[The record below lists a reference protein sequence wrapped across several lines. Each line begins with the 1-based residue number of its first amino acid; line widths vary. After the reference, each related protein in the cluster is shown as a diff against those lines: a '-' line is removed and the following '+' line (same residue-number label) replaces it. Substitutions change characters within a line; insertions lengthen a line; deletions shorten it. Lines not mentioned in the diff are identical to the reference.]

1 MARKLV
7 LCISPSHLSAGLWTG
22 RRLSAVHG
30 FSSEPQDQQAF
41 ASFLRAARGVPVY
54 IMADTVD
61 EDYRF
66 ETLPHAFGKDRRDML
81 ERKLKQLYRST
92 PFFGAN
98 LTQREDTKRRDDRY
112 LFSAVTNPEMFD
124 PWLRVLSA
132 SQLPIAGIYP
142 LPLVSLGLI
151 KQLELKELNLLL
163 VSRHEPGI
171 RQTFVK
177 DGRFRIS
184 RLTPL
189 RGGGG
194 AGSLESCAEEV
205 RNTRMYLDALNVTHV
220 DEVLNVVILD
230 QDGSLASL
238 PDMIVHGRRN
248 LRAVRIPPHDLTS
261 RVGVEATAL
270 SASPDALHLFLLG
283 QQKAPPLNMAP
294 PTLTSGY
301 TRLQVSR
308 GVYALTG
315 AVGVLAAVWCGVTLY
330 PVMGLE
336 DEAHRI
342 SVRTHQEQ
350 IHYQDITRSFPPSP
364 APSSRLQATVD
375 VSERISAMGRLP
387 DTMFRVVSAGLEKYP
402 AMRLNS
408 LRWKYGRPGP
418 EPKAGPSA
426 ASALSQSAVLEME
439 LTAQPGDFK
448 SALANITSF
457 VRELSKNESVAEAK
471 VAKMPLNLSSSATL
485 TGSTASRRQEQ
496 SQSALFDVE
505 VRLKPGI

>member
-1 MARKLV
+1 MPRKLV
-7 LCISPSHLSAGLWTG
+7 LCISPSHLSAGLWSG

-30 FSSEPQDQQAF
+30 FSSEQQDQQAF

-66 ETLPHAFGKDRRDML
+66 ETLPHAFGKDRHDML

-112 LFSAVTNPEMFD
+112 LFAAVTNPEMFD
-124 PWLRVLSA
+124 PWLRVLTA
-132 SQLPIAGIYP
+132 SQLPIAGIFP

-163 VSRHEPGI
+163 VSRHEAGI

-177 DGRFRIS
+177 DSRFRIS

-189 RGGGG
+189 RGSGA

-248 LRAVRIPPHDLTS
+248 LRAVRVPPHELTN
-261 RVGVEATAL
+261 RIGVETTAL

-283 QQKAPPLNMAP
+283 QQKAPALNMAP
-294 PTLTSGY
+294 PSLTSGY

-308 GVYALTG
+308 GLYAFTG
-315 AVGVLAAVWCGVTLY
+315 ALGALAAVWCGFNLFK
-330 PVMGLE
+330 MMDLE
-336 DEAHRI
+336 DDAHKVSLDTR
-342 SVRTHQEQ
+342 SAQ

-364 APSSRLQATVD
+364 APAGRLQTTVE
-375 VSERISAMGRLP
+375 VSERIGGIGRLP
-387 DTMFRVVSAGLEKYP
+387 DTMFRVISGGLEKYP

-408 LRWKYGRPGP
+408 LRWKYGRPAP
-418 EPKAGPSA
+418 EPNAGA
-426 ASALSQSAVLEME
+426 AGASALSQSAVIGME
-439 LTAQPGDFK
+439 LTAQPGDFR
-448 SALANITSF
+448 SALANINSF
-457 VRELSKNESVAEAK
+457 VRDLAKNENVAEAK

-485 TGSTASRRQEQ
+485 TGSTASLRQEQ
-496 SQSALFDVE
+496 PQSAQFDVE

>member
-1 MARKLV
+1 MPRKLV
-7 LCISPSHLSAGLWTG
+7 LCISPSHLSAGLWSG

-30 FSSEPQDQQAF
+30 FSSEQQDQQAF

-66 ETLPHAFGKDRRDML
+66 ETLPHAFGKDRHDML

-112 LFSAVTNPEMFD
+112 LFAAVTNPEMFD
-124 PWLRVLSA
+124 PWLRVLTA
-132 SQLPIAGIYP
+132 SQLPIAGIFP

-163 VSRHEPGI
+163 VSRHEAGI

-177 DGRFRIS
+177 DSRFRIS

-189 RGGGG
+189 RGSGA

-248 LRAVRIPPHDLTS
+248 LRAVRVPPHELTN
-261 RVGVEATAL
+261 RIGVETTAL
-270 SASPDALHLFLLG
+270 SASPDA
-283 QQKAPPLNMAP
+283 
-294 PTLTSGY
+294 
-301 TRLQVSR
+301 
-308 GVYALTG
+308 
-315 AVGVLAAVWCGVTLY
+315 
-330 PVMGLE
+330 
-336 DEAHRI
+336 
-342 SVRTHQEQ
+342 
-350 IHYQDITRSFPPSP
+350 
-364 APSSRLQATVD
+364 
-375 VSERISAMGRLP
+375 
-387 DTMFRVVSAGLEKYP
+387 
-402 AMRLNS
+402 
-408 LRWKYGRPGP
+408 
-418 EPKAGPSA
+418 
-426 ASALSQSAVLEME
+426 
-439 LTAQPGDFK
+439 
-448 SALANITSF
+448 
-457 VRELSKNESVAEAK
+457 
-471 VAKMPLNLSSSATL
+471 
-485 TGSTASRRQEQ
+485 
-496 SQSALFDVE
+496 
-505 VRLKPGI
+505 